1 MAARSVSGDGRA
13 FLDQLERRQVPEAEV
28 ARVARAVDTLVRVPL
43 EPHQFDALV
52 AFALNVGTANLA
64 HSTLLKQLNQ
74 QQHAD
79 VPGELA
85 RWSSTID
92 ETTRARVEHPGLAQ
106 RRAAEARYWRTGQSA
121 GDGGGAAAPHA
132 EGLAGAAAPPEPRVK
147 GHKESFDAKPSK
159 DDKDGKDS
167 KDEKDSKDGKD
178 SKDDKDGKDSKD
190 GKDDKESSDGK
201 SYSDGKSDSDGKSS
215 SDGKYGSD
223 GKSDKDGKE
232 SGKDGKDGKDL
243 KDGKDGKDGKDSKDN
258 KDSKDYK
265 DGKDVYDLGSDVEPP
280 PAAPVVAGGG
290 DTAGAATDWAKF
302 SV

>member
-178 SKDDKDGKDSKD
+178 SKVAKIAKAVGFGSTASSVKGGTAVGPDKGDEPGQVPPTGSVLITSGPGTGVAAGVGGRSPGATPKATVSQAANRRPDGSRKNKRR
-190 GKDDKESSDGK
+190 
-201 SYSDGKSDSDGKSS
+201 
-215 SDGKYGSD
+215 
-223 GKSDKDGKE
+223 
-232 SGKDGKDGKDL
+232 SGRR
-243 KDGKDGKDGKDSKDN
+243 
-258 KDSKDYK
+258 
-265 DGKDVYDLGSDVEPP
+265 
-280 PAAPVVAGGG
+280 
-290 DTAGAATDWAKF
+290 
-302 SV
+302 